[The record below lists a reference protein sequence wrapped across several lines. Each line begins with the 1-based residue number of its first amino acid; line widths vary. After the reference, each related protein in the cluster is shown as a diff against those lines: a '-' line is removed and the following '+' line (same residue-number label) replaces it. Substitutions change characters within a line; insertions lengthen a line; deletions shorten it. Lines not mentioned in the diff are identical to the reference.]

1 MKRRQETIERGY
13 PHSTGG
19 IFDHLLKKRKSSEDL
34 SENDE
39 EEDEIEDMG
48 LFGENLNS
56 FKKQ

>member
-13 PHSTGG
+13 PNSTGG
-19 IFDHLLKKRKSSEDL
+19 IFEHLLKKRKSSEDL